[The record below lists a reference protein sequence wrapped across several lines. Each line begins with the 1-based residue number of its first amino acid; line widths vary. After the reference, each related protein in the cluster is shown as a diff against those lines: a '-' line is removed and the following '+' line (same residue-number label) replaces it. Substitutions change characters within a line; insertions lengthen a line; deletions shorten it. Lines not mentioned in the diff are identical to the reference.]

1 MPSSMDNTIHGK
13 TGHGSAGQGN
23 AALSASEARGYELR
37 DANTGAVLGFLAFL
51 AVVLAA
57 TLLGTW
63 LVFRFFD
70 YASREPNPGSAFG
83 SVRQVPAGPLLQVN
97 PRQDLLKTYAE
108 EQALLEKYSWED
120 RKNGTVRLPIDR
132 AMDLLL
138 KKGVPVAAAAAE
150 DKGTPET
157 SAVGGLATEPAGDS
171 ANGSRGNQ

>member
-1 MPSSMDNTIHGK
+1 MPPSMDNTIHGK
-13 TGHGSAGQGN
+13 TGHGAAGHGN

-108 EQALLEKYSWED
+108 EQSLLQKYSWED
-120 RKNGTVRLPIDR
+120 RKSGTVRLPIDR

-138 KKGVPVAAAAAE
+138 KKGLPVAPAAAE
-150 DKGTPET
+150 DTGTPE
-157 SAVGGLATEPAGDS
+157 SSPVGGRETEPAGDGT
-171 ANGSRGNQ
+171 NESRGSQ

>member
-1 MPSSMDNTIHGK
+1 MPSSMDNVSHGK
-13 TGHGSAGQGN
+13 ADHGIAAHGN

-51 AVVLAA
+51 ALVLAA

-70 YASREPNPGSAFG
+70 YESREPNPGSAFG

-108 EQALLEKYSWED
+108 EQALLENYSWED

-132 AMDLLL
+132 AIDLLL
-138 KKGVPVAAAAAE
+138 KKGVPVVPAAAE
-150 DKGTPET
+150 DKSTPQS
-157 SAVGGLATEPAGDS
+157 SAVGGAATEPASDS
-171 ANGSRGNQ
+171 ESGSRGSQ